1 LLVKGN
7 PRCDDR
13 IMVGRSL
20 AVAGTAA
27 LVVACLTQVRERPD
41 LAPGGD
47 AAGAIA
53 LQCAAAFGL
62 VAGAVRAAWP
72 LACALLLA
80 AAGLALHA
88 LPEPHGGALLFTL
101 ALVGAAVAPA
111 AAAHAALLYPDERLV
126 PRLDRAAVALGYAT
140 HFLLGVAV
148 ALVFDPAAA
157 GCFACPD
164 NLLLVRSDP
173 SAADWLGRFA
183 PRAAAAT
190 EVSLALLVAVRLARR
205 APAARSIAAPVAAG
219 AMAALVLSAVGN
231 LRAADGLASTGTDR
245 DVWLATAAALGVVGI
260 GLAWRPIRAARVRAA
275 LGRLTVATSGG
286 PEELRAALARA
297 CGDPT
302 LTIVVPHPESGDPLT
317 LDGHPAPPERART
330 AVERR
335 GRLVAWLDHDPDV
348 PAIPEIARPAAL
360 TLEREALLASQRL
373 QEEEVRASTAR
384 LVEAGD
390 AERRRLERDLHD
402 GAQQRLLALGIAVE
416 RAPAAEAARTR
427 LREMRENLRRI
438 AHGIH
443 SVPLAEGGLAE
454 AVLALVDAAGATVTV
469 EALPDRRASAAAE
482 AALYRFVAA
491 GLRLGRDTRLAIE
504 ASDGALT
511 ATLQVVDADLSEALA
526 HAGAR
531 IAAVRGELTI
541 EGDTARGRVP
551 ISG

>member
-1 LLVKGN
+1 
-7 PRCDDR
+7 
-13 IMVGRSL
+13 MAGRWL
-20 AVAGTAA
+20 AVAGTVA
-27 LVVACLTQVRERPD
+27 LVLACLAQVRERPD

-53 LQCAAAFGL
+53 LQCAAAFTL
-62 VAGAVRAAWP
+62 VAGAVRAACP
-72 LACALLLA
+72 LAWALLLA

-101 ALVGAAVAPA
+101 GLIGAGLAPA

-126 PRLDRAAVALGYAT
+126 PGLDRAAVALGYVT
-140 HFLLGVAV
+140 HFLLLGVAA

-164 NLLLVRSDP
+164 NLLLVHADP
-173 SAADWLGRFA
+173 STADWLGRWA

-190 EVSLALLVAVRLARR
+190 EVSLALLAAARLARR
-205 APAARSIAAPVAAG
+205 APAARSVAAPVAA
-219 AMAALVLSAVGN
+219 AAVTALILSAVGN
-231 LRAADGLASTGTDR
+231 LRAAAGLASTATDR
-245 DVWLATAAALGVVGI
+245 DVWLATTAALGLVGI

-302 LTIVVPHPESGDPLT
+302 LTIVVPHPETGAPLT
-317 LDGHPAPPERART
+317 LDGHSAPPERART

-335 GRLVAWLDHDPDV
+335 GRLVVWLDHDPDV

-416 RAPAAEAARTR
+416 RAPTAEAARAR
-427 LREMRENLRRI
+427 LRAMREDLRRI

-443 SVPLAEGGLAE
+443 SVPLAESGLAE
-454 AVLALVDAAGATVTV
+454 AVLALVDAARASVTV

-482 AALYRFVAA
+482 TALYRYVAA

-504 ASDGALT
+504 ARDGALT
-511 ATLQVVDADLSEALA
+511 ATLQVADADLTTALA

-531 IAAVRGELTI
+531 IAAVGGELTI
-541 EGDTARGRVP
+541 DGDTARGRVP

>member
-1 LLVKGN
+1 
-7 PRCDDR
+7 
-13 IMVGRSL
+13 MVGRSL
-20 AVAGTAA
+20 AVAGTVA
-27 LVVACLTQVRERPD
+27 LVVACLAQVRERPD

-53 LQCAAAFGL
+53 LQCAAAFAL

-101 ALVGAAVAPA
+101 ALVGAALAPA

-126 PRLDRAAVALGYAT
+126 ARLDRAAVALGYAT

-164 NLLLVRSDP
+164 NLLLVHSDP
-173 SAADWLGRFA
+173 SAADWLGRWA

-205 APAARSIAAPVAAG
+205 APAARSVAAPVAAG

-231 LRAADGLASTGTDR
+231 LRAAEGLASTGTDR
-245 DVWLATAAALGVVGI
+245 DLWLATAAALGVVGI

-275 LGRLTVATSGG
+275 LGRLTVAASRG

-302 LTIVVPHPESGDPLT
+302 LTIVVPHPESGAPLT

-348 PAIPEIARPAAL
+348 PAIREIARPAAL

-373 QEEEVRASTAR
+373 QEEDVRASTAR

-402 GAQQRLLALGIAVE
+402 GAQQRLLALGIALE

-469 EALPDRRASAAAE
+469 DALPDRRGSAVAE
-482 AALYRFVAA
+482 AAVYRFVAA
-491 GLRLGRDTRLAIE
+491 GLRLGRETRLAIS

-511 ATLQVVDADLSEALA
+511 ATLQVVDADLTEALA

-531 IAAVRGELTI
+531 IAAVGGELTI
-541 EGDTARGRVP
+541 DGDTARARVP

>member
-1 LLVKGN
+1 
-7 PRCDDR
+7 
-13 IMVGRSL
+13 MVGRWL
-20 AVAGTAA
+20 ALAGTLA
-27 LVVACLTQVRERPD
+27 LVGACLVQVQERSD

-47 AAGAIA
+47 AAWAIV
-53 LQCAAAFGL
+53 LQCAAACAL

-88 LPEPHGGALLFTL
+88 LPEPQGGALLFTL
-101 ALVGAAVAPA
+101 GLVGAGLAPA

-126 PRLDRAAVALGYAT
+126 PRLDRTAVTLGYAT
-140 HFLLGVAV
+140 TVLLGVAV

-164 NLLLVRSDP
+164 NLLLVHADP
-173 SAADWLGRFA
+173 STADWLGRWG
-183 PRAAAAT
+183 PRAVAVT

-205 APAARSIAAPVAAG
+205 APAARSVAAPVAAG
-219 AMAALVLSAVGN
+219 AVTALVLSAVGN
-231 LRAADGLASTGTDR
+231 LRAADGLASTATDR
-245 DVWLATAAALGVVGI
+245 DVWLATTAALGLVGA

-275 LGRLTVATSGG
+275 LGRLTVAASGG
-286 PEELRAALARA
+286 PDELRAALARA

-302 LTIVVPHPESGDPLT
+302 LTIVVPHPETADPLT

-348 PAIPEIARPAAL
+348 PVIPEIARPAAL

-416 RAPAAEAARTR
+416 RAPTAAAARTR
-427 LREMRENLRRI
+427 LRAMREDLRRI

-443 SVPLAEGGLAE
+443 SVPLAESGLAE
-454 AVLALVDAAGATVTV
+454 AVLALVDASGASVTV

-482 AALYRFVAA
+482 TALYRYVAA

-504 ASDGALT
+504 ATDGALS
-511 ATLQVVDADLSEALA
+511 ATLQVVDADLTEALA

-531 IAAVRGELTI
+531 IAAVGGELTI
-541 EGDTARGRVP
+541 DGDTARGRVP

>member
-1 LLVKGN
+1 ML
-7 PRCDDR
+7 
-13 IMVGRSL
+13 GRSF
-20 AVAGTAA
+20 AVAGTLA
-27 LVVACLTQVRERPD
+27 LVVACLAQVRERPD

-53 LQCAAAFGL
+53 LQCIAAFAL
-62 VAGAVRAAWP
+62 VAGAVRAARA

-80 AAGLALHA
+80 AAGLALRA
-88 LPEPHGGALLFTL
+88 LPEPQGGALLFTL
-101 ALVGAAVAPA
+101 GLVGAGLAPA

-126 PRLDRAAVALGYAT
+126 GRLDRAAVALGYAT
-140 HFLLGVAV
+140 HFLLLGVAV

-164 NLLLVRSDP
+164 NLLLVHADP
-173 SAADWLGRFA
+173 SAADWLGRWA

-190 EVSLALLVAVRLARR
+190 EVSLALLVAVRLTRR
-205 APAARSIAAPVAAG
+205 APAARSVAAPVAAG
-219 AMAALVLSAVGN
+219 AVIALVLSAVGN
-231 LRAADGLASTGTDR
+231 LRAADGLASTATDR
-245 DVWLATAAALGVVGI
+245 DVWLATTAALGLVGI

-275 LGRLTVATSGG
+275 LGRLTVAASGG

-302 LTIVVPHPESGDPLT
+302 LTIVVPHPETGNPLT
-317 LDGHPAPPERART
+317 LDGHPAPPARART
-330 AVERR
+330 AVERH

-360 TLEREALLASQRL
+360 TLEREALIASKRL

-416 RAPAAEAARTR
+416 RAPTAEAARTR
-427 LREMRENLRRI
+427 LRTMREDLRRI

-443 SVPLAEGGLAE
+443 SVPLAESGLAE
-454 AVLALVDAAGATVTV
+454 AVLALVDAAGASVTV

-482 AALYRFVAA
+482 TALYRYVAA

-504 ASDGALT
+504 EKDGALT
-511 ATLQVVDADLSEALA
+511 ATLQVDEADLTQALA

-531 IAAVRGELTI
+531 IAAVGGELTI
-541 EGDTARGRVP
+541 DGDTARGRVP